1 MKDSETSTLVLLFLG
16 EVEMSI
22 QSNNLD
28 PRYLRGVIDALEL
41 VASFLAW
48 KAEHPNSTRTIKEF
62 LEESLEQLEKKT
74 HHKLDEVL
82 GIELGDE

>member
-1 MKDSETSTLVLLFLG
+1 LHG
-16 EVEMSI
+16 EVQMSI
-22 QSNNLD
+22 QSDNLD

-48 KAEHPNSTRTIKEF
+48 KAEHLDSNRTVKDF
-62 LEESLEQLEKKT
+62 LQQALEQLDKKT

-82 GIELGDE
+82 GIELGDD

>member
-1 MKDSETSTLVLLFLG
+1 
-16 EVEMSI
+16 MSI
-22 QSNNLD
+22 QSDNLD

-48 KAEHPNSTRTIKEF
+48 KAEHPNSKRSVKEF
-62 LEESLEQLEKKT
+62 LEQAIVQLEKKT
-74 HHKLDEVL
+74 EHKLDEVL

>member
-1 MKDSETSTLVLLFLG
+1 MVSTSE
-16 EVEMSI
+16 
-22 QSNNLD
+22 NLD

-48 KAEHPNSTRTIKEF
+48 KAENPDSDRTIKDF
-62 LEESLEQLEKKT
+62 LQQAVEKLEKKT

-82 GIELGDE
+82 GLKIDEE

>member
-1 MKDSETSTLVLLFLG
+1 
-16 EVEMSI
+16 MSI
-22 QSNNLD
+22 QSDNLD

-48 KAEHPNSTRTIKEF
+48 KAEHPNSDRTVKDF
-62 LEESLEQLEKKT
+62 LVQALDQLEKKT

-82 GIELGDE
+82 GIELSKD

>member
-1 MKDSETSTLVLLFLG
+1 
-16 EVEMSI
+16 MSI
-22 QSNNLD
+22 QTDNLD

-48 KAEHPNSTRTIKEF
+48 KAEHPNSQRTVKDF
-62 LEESLEQLEKKT
+62 LQQALEQMEKKT
-74 HHKLDEVL
+74 EHKLDEVL

>member
-1 MKDSETSTLVLLFLG
+1 MA
-16 EVEMSI
+16 I
-22 QSNNLD
+22 QNDNLD

-48 KAEHPNSTRTIKEF
+48 KAEHPNSQRSIKEF
-62 LEESLEQLEKKT
+62 LEQTLTQLDKKT

-82 GIELGDE
+82 GIELGEE

>member
-1 MKDSETSTLVLLFLG
+1 
-16 EVEMSI
+16 MSI
-22 QSNNLD
+22 PSDNLD

-48 KAEHPNSTRTIKEF
+48 KAEHPDSNRSVKDF
-62 LEESLEQLEKKT
+62 LVTALEQMEKKT

-82 GIELGDE
+82 GIELGDD

>member
-1 MKDSETSTLVLLFLG
+1 
-16 EVEMSI
+16 MSI
-22 QSNNLD
+22 QSDNLD

-48 KAEHPNSTRTIKEF
+48 KAENPNSDRTVKEF
-62 LEESLEQLEKKT
+62 LVQALNQLEKKT

-82 GIELGDE
+82 GIELGEE

>member
-1 MKDSETSTLVLLFLG
+1 
-16 EVEMSI
+16 MSI
-22 QSNNLD
+22 QSDNLD

-48 KAEHPNSTRTIKEF
+48 KTEHPNSTRTIKEF
-62 LEESLEQLEKKT
+62 LEQSIEQLEKKT

>member
-48 KAEHPNSTRTIKEF
+48 KAEHTNSTRTIKEF